1 MNREIKFR
9 GKRVENGNW
18 VYGDLVHNAFDGTS
32 MTIPIGIQP
41 DNSYPIAVHPETV
54 GQYTGLKD
62 KDGKE
67 IYEGDVLKVNKA
79 HDHYINRN
87 YVVFYDDAAFQIET
101 PEITGR
107 CAIVKFIYDAFHK
120 DEIEEF
126 SDYTTLFTLIGNIH
140 DNPELIK

>member
-67 IYEGDVLKVNKA
+67 IYEGDQLYICAGYACLVEFQDAMFVGVYNHPEDGEVLPLSDHNLKKA
-79 HDHYINRN
+79 
-87 YVVFYDDAAFQIET
+87 
-101 PEITGR
+101 EI
-107 CAIVKFIYDAFHK
+107 
-120 DEIEEF
+120 
-126 SDYTTLFTLIGNIH
+126 IH
-140 DNPELIK
+140 DNPELLNQ